1 MKIID
6 KTKTKTEESD
16 LMTVYID
23 GQRCKVRK
31 PSVKASPET
40 LSVLLE
46 NDSKEK
52 IA

>member
-6 KTKTKTEESD
+6 KTKIKTEESD
-16 LMTVYID
+16 LMIVYID

-31 PSVKASPET
+31 PSVKSNET
-40 LSVLLE
+40 LSILLE
-46 NDSKEK
+46 NDKEK